1 MIYTINHNAD
11 YEMKKQFANHL
22 LCLQHEDREVRLS
35 LVPLHVADDNE
46 CIEGFLKCSHCEATY
61 PIIEGVPIVVKNF
74 AEYIQRRTSRYGKWL
89 LETRTE
95 KMKGFLREVRRH
107 LETSHIENDRY
118 EEEGV
123 WFAPYRWTHYDHDP
137 TDRFLSTLRWRLKP
151 NELYN
156 RIIHGINSKMD
167 GIALDMGCSLG
178 YSTSTLANK
187 YAFTIGIDLSFSFIK
202 EARKR
207 MFEFRQGNVEFC
219 VADCLFPPFGSEKFD
234 LITVFN
240 MINLLDTSKL
250 LPSVHSLLKPSGY
263 TIIADPFDFNHEP
276 RPQKKFDSQSFRE
289 FLKASRFKIE
299 DKTDTKES
307 FIPWILKVSE
317 RTYLFYFVD
326 YIRARKISK
335 HKVR

>member
-1 MIYTINHNAD
+1 
-11 YEMKKQFANHL
+11 
-22 LCLQHEDREVRLS
+22 
-35 LVPLHVADDNE
+35 
-46 CIEGFLKCSHCEATY
+46 
-61 PIIEGVPIVVKNF
+61 
-74 AEYIQRRTSRYGKWL
+74 
-89 LETRTE
+89 
-95 KMKGFLREVRRH
+95 
-107 LETSHIENDRY
+107 
-118 EEEGV
+118 
-123 WFAPYRWTHYDHDP
+123 
-137 TDRFLSTLRWRLKP
+137 
-151 NELYN
+151 
-156 RIIHGINSKMD
+156 MD

-289 FLKASRFKIE
+289 FLKASRFKVE